1 MIPPAGNQRWRE
13 RKAAYRGIGEGFNP
27 AEYEVVELESD
38 NVARDFVLAHHYA
51 GSYPA
56 ARFRFGL
63 MRAAALVGVAV
74 FSVPCN
80 NKTITKAF
88 PGFEALEGV
97 ELGRFVLLEEVP
109 GNAETWFLAR
119 CFELLRGRVLGVV
132 SFSDPCPRTTL
143 AGETVFL
150 GHYGQIYQAH
160 NAVHRGR
167 GTARTL
173 RLLPDARVYS
183 DRAISK
189 VRSGDRGWRYAAAQ
203 LVDHGAD
210 PLSDLAGDEERRLW
224 LATWLPRLTRPLKH
238 PGNYRYLWTLDR
250 RHRKLLGA
258 SDVYPRAAVA
268 A

>member
-1 MIPPAGNQRWRE
+1 MIQPDGNQRWRE
-13 RKAAYRGIGEGFNP
+13 RKAAYRRIGEGFNP
-27 AEYEVVELESD
+27 AEYEVVEIAED
-38 NVARDFVLAHHYA
+38 NVARAFVEAHHYA
-51 GSYPA
+51 GTYPA
-56 ARFRFGL
+56 ARWRFGL

-80 NKTITKAF
+80 NKTITSAF
-88 PGFEALEGV
+88 PGFGPLEGV

-119 CFELLRGRVLGVV
+119 TFELLRGRVLGVV

-143 AGETVFL
+143 TGETVFL

-173 RLLPDARVYS
+173 RLLPDARVFS

-203 LVDHGAD
+203 LVEHGAD
-210 PLSDLAGDEERRLW
+210 PLPELCGDDERRAW
-224 LATWLPRLTRPLKH
+224 LATWLPQLTRPLKH
-238 PGNYRYLWTLDR
+238 PGNFRYLWTLER
-250 RHRKLLGA
+250 RHRKLLGP
-258 SDVYPRAAVA
+258 SDAYPRREAA
-268 A
+268 